1 MGQVVSDVT
10 EILDYK
16 KAKKE
21 AKSERKKILEQM
33 AADER
38 AKNNLVKKAL
48 ASQRAKYGA
57 SGMSGA
63 GRGMTEEAVLK
74 RLRDEAEQPY
84 REKRQSSLEKLKKAH
99 AKKPNLVKSLLSRF
113 DQLVG

>member
-10 EILDYK
+10 EVLDYK

-33 AADER
+33 AADEQT
-38 AKNNLVKKAL
+38 KTNLVKKAL
-48 ASQRAKYGA
+48 ATQRAKYGA

-74 RLRDEAEQPY
+74 RLREETEEPY
-84 REKRQSSLEKLKKAH
+84 NTKRRSSLEKLKQAH
-99 AKKPNLVKSLLSRF
+99 AKKPNFVKSLLSRF
-113 DQLVG
+113 DELVG